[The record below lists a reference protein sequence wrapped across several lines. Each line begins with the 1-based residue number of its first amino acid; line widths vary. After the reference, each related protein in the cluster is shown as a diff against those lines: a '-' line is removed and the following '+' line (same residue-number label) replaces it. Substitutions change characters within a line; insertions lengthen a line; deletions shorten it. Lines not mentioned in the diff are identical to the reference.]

1 MANELGRGGREGE
14 GRPKYLKMGEG
25 PGVGVGAAAPV
36 NDNAPAFTVTRGELW
51 AIVAAAVERA
61 MGAASAL
68 VVDRQGIARL
78 LGCSP
83 AHIDALRKQGLPTL
97 MVGQAVRFEP
107 AAVIG
112 WLRERPKGAS
122 HATHG

>member
-1 MANELGRGGREGE
+1 MGEIEGQK
-14 GRPKYLKMGEG
+14 RPKYLKLGEG
-25 PGVGVGAAAPV
+25 AGVGAPAPC
-36 NDNAPAFTVTRGELW
+36 NDNQPAFTVTRGEL
-51 AIVAAAVERA
+51 AGLVQAAVERA

-112 WLRERPKGAS
+112 WLREQPKGAS